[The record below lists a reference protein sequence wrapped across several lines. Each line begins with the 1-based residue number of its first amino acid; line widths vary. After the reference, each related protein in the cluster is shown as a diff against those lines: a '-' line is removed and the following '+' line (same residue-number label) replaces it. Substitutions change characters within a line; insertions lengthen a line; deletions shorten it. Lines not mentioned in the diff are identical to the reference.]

1 MSGSTL
7 KQLPFYQVDVFSSE
21 PYKGNPVAVTIIE
34 DEDLAEKLKDGDHMA
49 RFARW
54 TNLSET
60 TFILPV
66 TKEDE
71 PEVDYTLRIFT
82 PGMELPFAG
91 HPTLGS
97 CRAWLEHGGK
107 PKQAGVVVQK
117 CGLGLIYIRISEDGQ
132 LLSFST
138 PPLRKSGQ
146 ASSQEITPFLK
157 AMNLPAEDVLEAQWI
172 VNGPDWCALRLRDA
186 KAVLNVTVPDPNAA
200 GKGMWGILG
209 SYKPGEHPDGAT
221 FEVRTF
227 APGDG
232 ILEDPVTGSFR

>member
-1 MSGSTL
+1 MSGST
-7 KQLPFYQVDVFSSE
+7 LPFYQVDVFSSE

-34 DEDLAEKLKDGDHMA
+34 DEKVAERLKDGEHMA

-71 PEVDYTLRIFT
+71 PEVDYNLRIFT
-82 PGMELPFAG
+82 PGIELPFAG

-107 PKQAGVVVQK
+107 PKKAGVVVQK
-117 CGLGLIYIRISEDGQ
+117 CGLGLIYIRISDDEK

-138 PPLRKSGQ
+138 PPLRKSGP
-146 ASSQEITPFLK
+146 ATKQEILPFLK
-157 AMNLPAEDVLEAQWI
+157 AMNLNEDDILESQWI
-172 VNGPDWCALRLRDA
+172 VNGPEWCALRLRDA
-186 KAVLNVTVPDPNAA
+186 NAVLNVKVSDPNAA
-200 GKGMWGILG
+200 GKGIWGVFG

-227 APGDG
+227 APGDN
-232 ILEDPVTGSFR
+232 IPEDPVTGSFR

>member
-1 MSGSTL
+1 MSL

-34 DEDLAEKLKDGDHMA
+34 EESLAKQLQDGDHMA

-66 TKEDE
+66 TQEDE
-71 PEVDYTLRIFT
+71 PEVDYNLRIFT
-82 PGMELPFAG
+82 PGTELPFAG

-97 CRAWLEHGGK
+97 CKAWLEHGGK
-107 PKQAGVVVQK
+107 PKRSGTVVQK
-117 CGLGLIYIRISEDGQ
+117 CGLGLIEIRISDDGQ
-132 LLSFST
+132 ILSFST
-138 PPLRKSGQ
+138 PPLRKSGP
-146 ASSQEITPFLK
+146 ATSQEIQPFLN
-157 AMNLPAEDVLEAQWI
+157 AMNLSQDDILESQWI
-172 VNGPDWCALRLRDA
+172 VNGPEWCALRLRDA
-186 KAVLNVTVPDPNAA
+186 TQVLNVNISDPTAA
-200 GKGMWGILG
+200 GKGVWGIFG
-209 SYKPGEHPDGAT
+209 TYQPGQHPDGAT